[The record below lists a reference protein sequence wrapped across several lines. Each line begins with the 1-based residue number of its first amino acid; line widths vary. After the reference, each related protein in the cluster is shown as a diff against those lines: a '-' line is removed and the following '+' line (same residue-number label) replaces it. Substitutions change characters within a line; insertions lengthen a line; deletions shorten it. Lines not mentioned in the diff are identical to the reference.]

1 MTQFQ
6 SLLLLQPKLLKRLKR
21 ALPLFCT
28 PRMPTFIYPA
38 LTLLAKISLFWS
50 TLSSALV
57 RLVQIL
63 RLPRVAVLV
72 SCMVACPL
80 SWALS
85 SVVQTDQVK
94 AELISF
100 APQGLNPGKSF
111 WLGLRLTHQPEW
123 HTYWKNPGDSGLP
136 TQLSW
141 SLPKGM
147 QAKEPLWPTP
157 KKLYVS
163 NLTNYGFEGKVL
175 LVTPISIAPG
185 TQMLGSSVEIGLHA
199 NWLICRQEC
208 VPQEGEFR
216 LQVPVKS
223 SSALDASEFL
233 SVTEHQ
239 PIELSSASHAK
250 QLLEIKGNTLV
261 GSLSGVPKD
270 LSGLSFSVF
279 PELPEI
285 IADPKPRADSL
296 SGQTR
301 AESGASPISLLFNL
315 HPMRSSEPSELGAL
329 IVFQTPLG
337 ERPYHAT
344 FQIKGAWPK
353 PQPLQLSTNIPV
365 TSQGERSQLSSSVSS
380 QSEDSKSPQEP
391 QVSQAPQGSQKNK
404 GFMSLLGSY
413 PFIAALLGALIG
425 GMILNLMPCVLPILA
440 IKVLSLAAHSGDVR
454 LYRRHSAGYALGVVF
469 CFSLFGALVVGL
481 KTIGLELGWG
491 FQLQSPVAVG
501 VLTFLFLLIA
511 LNLLDV
517 FQIHFV
523 IPNRLISIQSK
534 DAGVDGFLSGLLSVV
549 VAAPCTAP
557 FMGAS
562 LGWAVTAANL
572 QGLLIFVFLGLGMAL
587 PIVAISYAPALGRL
601 LPKPG
606 EWMNT
611 MRVFLAF
618 PMLLTVTW
626 LLWVFAQQQGINQ
639 MTILLVALITFSALI
654 FSTKLMG
661 RSKGF
666 GILFFSLLLIFEFM
680 VGQSLDPTL
689 PSPTTPGMT
698 PSTNTAPSYQPKLAL
713 VWESWSPELVA
724 QTLAQGRPVFVDFT
738 AAWCI
743 TCQLNERTTL
753 QNETVK
759 ALLISKN
766 VRLLRADWTQPNAQ
780 IASALAALG
789 RSGIPVY
796 LLLSP
801 QNEQTMLSE
810 LLNPED
816 LIRAI
821 NGVKGQD
828 KI

>member
-1 MTQFQ
+1 MTKFQ
-6 SLLLLQPKLLKRLKR
+6 SLLLLQLKLLKQLKQAQSFFYTLKMSTFYR
-21 ALPLFCT
+21 ARACAAKVFLLWSTVVLPLVGLGQVL
-28 PRMPTFIYPA
+28 R
-38 LTLLAKISLFWS
+38 LQRV
-50 TLSSALV
+50 ALV
-57 RLVQIL
+57 AAGL
-63 RLPRVAVLV
+63 
-72 SCMVACPL
+72 VACPL
-80 SWALS
+80 SWAVG

-94 AELISF
+94 AELIAF
-100 APQGLNPGKSF
+100 APQGLNPGQGF

-147 QAKEPLWPTP
+147 QAKELLWPTP
-157 KKLYVS
+157 TKLYVS

-175 LVTPISIAPG
+175 LVTPISIDPG
-185 TQMLGSSVEIGLHA
+185 TLILGSSIEIGLHA

-216 LQVPVKS
+216 LKVPVKS
-223 SSALDASEFL
+223 SSAVDASEFL
-233 SVTEHQ
+233 NVTEHQ
-239 PIELSSASHAK
+239 PIELSGTSHPK
-250 QLLEIKGNTLV
+250 QVLEIKGNSLV
-261 GSLSGVPKD
+261 GSLSGVPKEFN
-270 LSGLSFSVF
+270 GLSFSVF
-279 PELPEI
+279 PELAEI
-285 IADPKPRADSL
+285 IADPKPNTEPKTEQARA
-296 SGQTR
+296 
-301 AESGASPISLLFNL
+301 ASGASPISLLFNL

-329 IVFQTPLG
+329 VVFQTPSG
-337 ERPYHAT
+337 AVPYHAT

-353 PQPLQLSTNIPV
+353 ALPELPSANASPP
-365 TSQGERSQLSSSVSS
+365 SQGERSQLSSSEASAFSS
-380 QSEDSKSPQEP
+380 DSKDPS
-391 QVSQAPQGSQKNK
+391 KNN
-404 GFMSLLGSY
+404 GFMGFLVSY
-413 PFIAALLGALIG
+413 PFIAAIFGALIG

-454 LYRRHSAGYALGVVF
+454 HYRRHSAGYALGVVF

-511 LNLLDV
+511 LNLLGV

-523 IPNRLISIQSK
+523 VPNRLISIQSK
-534 DAGVDGFLSGLLSVV
+534 EPGLDGFLSGLLSVI

-587 PIVAISYAPALGRL
+587 PIVAISFVPTLGRL

-606 EWMNT
+606 AWMNT

-639 MTILLVALITFSALI
+639 MAILIVSLITFSALI
-654 FSTKLMG
+654 ASTKLVG
-661 RSKGF
+661 GSKKF
-666 GILFFSLLLIFEFM
+666 ALLFFTILLILEFM
-680 VGQSLDPTL
+680 VGQSVPPLQPEPAT
-689 PSPTTPGMT
+689 SGMT
-698 PSTNTAPSYQPKLAL
+698 PPTPTDFDSQPKQAL
-713 VWESWSPELVA
+713 VWEPWSPELVA

-766 VRLLRADWTQPNAQ
+766 VRLLRADWTQPNVQ

-801 QNEQTMLSE
+801 PNGQTMLSE
-810 LLNPED
+810 LLDTQD
-816 LIRAI
+816 LINAI
-821 NGVKGQD
+821 NRVKGQD